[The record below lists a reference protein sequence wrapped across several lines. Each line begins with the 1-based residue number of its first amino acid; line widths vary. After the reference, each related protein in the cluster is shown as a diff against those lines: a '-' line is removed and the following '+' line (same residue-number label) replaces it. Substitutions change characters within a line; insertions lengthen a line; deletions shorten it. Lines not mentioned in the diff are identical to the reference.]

1 MIFIPGDPEEGTLDT
16 YKIEDSAGIVVIA
29 NEFGDIV
36 GTIVRPD
43 GVAVHAYG
51 GPVYD
56 PPAFL
61 NVCEREPD
69 ARQWCKHRQ
78 DASPA
83 EKDVLTAFAEK
94 VGWMQPTERVANEIL
109 SVHDGV
115 RARGEGS

>member
-1 MIFIPGDPEEGTLDT
+1 MTFIPGDPEQGTLDRWVLD
-16 YKIEDSAGIVVIA
+16 DSAGIVVIA

-61 NVCEREPD
+61 NVCERESE
-69 ARQWCKHRQ
+69 ARPWCKHRQ
-78 DASPA
+78 DMTSA
-83 EKDVLTAFAEK
+83 EKDVCTAFAEK
-94 VGWMQPTERVANEIL
+94 VGWMQPTERLTEESPA
-109 SVHDGV
+109 VHDGV
-115 RARGEGS
+115 RAQAEK